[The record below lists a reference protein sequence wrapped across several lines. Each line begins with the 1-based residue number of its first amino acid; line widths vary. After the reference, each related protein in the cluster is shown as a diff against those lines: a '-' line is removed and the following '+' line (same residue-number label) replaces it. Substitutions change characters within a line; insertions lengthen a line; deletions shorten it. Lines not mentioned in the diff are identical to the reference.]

1 MYIFYIV
8 ANNNKKKLLSK
19 KIFHIEMKFLLVHSK
34 QLLEILQL
42 KIYGVFM
49 IRTFMTLILS
59 ILFLTGCATKSP
71 ITMQN
76 RLKMVSLPDID
87 LHSVVSGSGE
97 DLLLLHGFGSSSSS
111 FRYITPSLSKKFKVT
126 ALDLKGFGKS
136 PKPDDGNYSV
146 YDQYLL
152 VKRYILKNDIKNPRI
167 IGHSIGGGV
176 AMLLALDP
184 DIGVKKMVLLDTPA
198 YKQDLPKLLR
208 YANIPVFGKL
218 GFYLLGSHY
227 EVMEGYRYA
236 FYDDSKIPKEMV
248 DELASDLSS
257 KNGKYAFLEAN
268 RELIPDDIEKLVKRY
283 KEITTPTLIIW
294 GYEDVVIRRSRA
306 YKLHRDL
313 LNSTLKFIY
322 HCGHLPQEEKPKKT
336 LKLLEDFL

>member
-1 MYIFYIV
+1 M
-8 ANNNKKKLLSK
+8 KLRAK
-19 KIFHIEMKFLLVHSK
+19 
-34 QLLEILQL
+34 
-42 KIYGVFM
+42 GV
-49 IRTFMTLILS
+49 
-59 ILFLTGCATKSP
+59 K
-71 ITMQN
+71 
-76 RLKMVSLPDID
+76 
-87 LHSVVSGSGE
+87 SVVSRVTNLIEFNPKVNHAMFCDSLEEAFLAEYDGQVVREVVGE
-97 DLLLLHGFGSSSSS
+97 ELLKTEPEVKRIH
-111 FRYITPSLSKKFKVT
+111 
-126 ALDLKGFGKS
+126 DELKDWNWRFGKS

-146 YDQYLL
+146 YDQYIL